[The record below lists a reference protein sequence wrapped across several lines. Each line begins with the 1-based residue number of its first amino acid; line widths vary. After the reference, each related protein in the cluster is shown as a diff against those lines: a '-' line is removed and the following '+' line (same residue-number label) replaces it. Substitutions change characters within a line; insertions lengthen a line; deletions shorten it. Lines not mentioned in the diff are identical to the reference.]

1 MRRDSPA
8 SWWCPQ
14 FTEDHEA
21 FRQLARDFVEKEIGP
36 HYDDWEKAGQ
46 MPRRSVEGDHRQ
58 VTRFVTDGEKS
69 CSETLVTVG

>member
-8 SWWCPQ
+8 SGWGYLPLAGECPQ

-36 HYDDWEKAGQ
+36 HYDDWERTVRCLIIA
-46 MPRRSVEGDHRQ
+46 
-58 VTRFVTDGEKS
+58 KS
-69 CSETLVTVG
+69 LGL

>member
-21 FRQLARDFVEKEIGP
+21 FRQLARDFVEKEIGA

-46 MPRRSVEGDHRQ
+46 MPRRSDEGDHRQ
-58 VTRFVTDGEKS
+58 VTRFVTGGEKS

>member
-36 HYDDWEKAGQ
+36 HYDDWGRPVRCLIIA
-46 MPRRSVEGDHRQ
+46 
-58 VTRFVTDGEKS
+58 KS
-69 CSETLVTVG
+69 LGL